1 MSFFETVT
9 MAPPDA
15 ILGLTEAFKKDAT
28 PHKINL
34 SVGVYKDE
42 NGETPIFDT
51 VKKAEEALL
60 KREKSK
66 GYLPIDGS
74 PEYSSAVQNMVFGK
88 GHECLA
94 SGRVATAHT
103 PGGTAA
109 LRVAADF
116 LHSAFPAAT
125 IWTSDPTWPNHPGVF
140 KAGGLPVKTYP
151 YFDAAT
157 NTLDFPAMIGALKS
171 IPPGDVVLL
180 HGCCHNPTGVDP
192 TPEQWKQ
199 ILAVLQERDLLPLV
213 DFAYQGLADGLSEDA
228 LGVRTLCVPGCE
240 MLVASSFSKN
250 FGLYNER
257 VGALSVV
264 AADAEGA
271 QRVLS
276 QIKATIRANYSNPPS
291 HGGAIVSTI
300 LNDAGLTHE
309 WESEVTAMRVR
320 INGMRELFVKT
331 LKEKG
336 IDRDFSFICRQRG
349 MFSFSGLNKDQVER
363 LKKEFGIY
371 VVGSGRINVAGM
383 TRNNMDRL
391 CEAIAAVLK

>member
-1 MSFFETVT
+1 MSLFETVT

-15 ILGLTEAFKKDAT
+15 ILGLTEAFKKDSN

-42 NGETPIFDT
+42 NGETPIFNT
-51 VKKAEEALL
+51 VKKAEETLL
-60 KREKSK
+60 RKEKSK
-66 GYLPIDGS
+66 SYLPIDGG
-74 PEYSSAVQNMVFGK
+74 PEYNQAVQTMVFGK
-88 GHECLA
+88 GHECLT
-94 SGRVATAHT
+94 SNRVATAQT

-116 LHSAFPAAT
+116 LHTAFPAAT
-125 IWTSDPTWPNHPGVF
+125 IWISDPTWPNHPSVF
-140 KAGGLPVKTYP
+140 KAAGMQVKTYP
-151 YFDAAT
+151 YFDAAG
-157 NTLDFPAMIGALKS
+157 NTLDFPAMITALKA
-171 IPPGDVVLL
+171 IPSKDVVLL

-192 TPEQWKQ
+192 TPDQWKQ
-199 ILAVLQERDLLPLV
+199 ILAVIQERNLLPLV

-228 LGVRTLCVPGCE
+228 VGVRTLCVPGSE
-240 MLVASSFSKN
+240 LLVASSFSKN

-264 AADAEGA
+264 AADADGA
-271 QRVLS
+271 ARVLS
-276 QIKATIRANYSNPPS
+276 QIKSTIRANYSNPPT

-300 LNDAGLTHE
+300 LNDADLTRE
-309 WESEVTAMRVR
+309 WESEVTAMRER

-331 LKEKG
+331 LRDKG

-363 LKKEFGIY
+363 LKKEYGLY

>member
-1 MSFFETVT
+1 
-9 MAPPDA
+9 
-15 ILGLTEAFKKDAT
+15 
-28 PHKINL
+28 
-34 SVGVYKDE
+34 
-42 NGETPIFDT
+42 
-51 VKKAEEALL
+51 
-60 KREKSK
+60 
-66 GYLPIDGS
+66 
-74 PEYSSAVQNMVFGK
+74 
-88 GHECLA
+88 
-94 SGRVATAHT
+94 
-103 PGGTAA
+103 
-109 LRVAADF
+109 
-116 LHSAFPAAT
+116 
-125 IWTSDPTWPNHPGVF
+125 
-140 KAGGLPVKTYP
+140 
-151 YFDAAT
+151 
-157 NTLDFPAMIGALKS
+157 
-171 IPPGDVVLL
+171 
-180 HGCCHNPTGVDP
+180 TGVDP

-199 ILAVLQERDLLPLV
+199 ILAVLQERNLLPLV

-309 WESEVTAMRVR
+309 WVSEVTAMRVR

>member
-1 MSFFETVT
+1 
-9 MAPPDA
+9 
-15 ILGLTEAFKKDAT
+15 
-28 PHKINL
+28 
-34 SVGVYKDE
+34 
-42 NGETPIFDT
+42 
-51 VKKAEEALL
+51 
-60 KREKSK
+60 
-66 GYLPIDGS
+66 
-74 PEYSSAVQNMVFGK
+74 
-88 GHECLA
+88 
-94 SGRVATAHT
+94 
-103 PGGTAA
+103 
-109 LRVAADF
+109 
-116 LHSAFPAAT
+116 
-125 IWTSDPTWPNHPGVF
+125 
-140 KAGGLPVKTYP
+140 
-151 YFDAAT
+151 
-157 NTLDFPAMIGALKS
+157 
-171 IPPGDVVLL
+171 
-180 HGCCHNPTGVDP
+180 
-192 TPEQWKQ
+192 
-199 ILAVLQERDLLPLV
+199 
-213 DFAYQGLADGLSEDA
+213 
-228 LGVRTLCVPGCE
+228 

-257 VGALSVV
+257 VGALSVI

-309 WESEVTAMRVR
+309 WVSEVTAMRVR